1 MAEYACL
8 LLQNLGYYSQ
18 VSETI
23 TPFERI
29 DMRQNETERT
39 IESRIAIETAG
50 DSYWRESGSEIVSIH
65 SITIREYDMDDE
77 HYFDVYVRHDSEWTI
92 YTDSGFERAISD
104 AIGHEVRWSEQG
116 MQEDGIAHLE
126 A

>member
-1 MAEYACL
+1 M
-8 LLQNLGYYSQ
+8 
-18 VSETI
+18 SETI

-77 HYFDVYVRHDSEWTI
+77 HYFDVYVRHDSDWSI

>member
-1 MAEYACL
+1 
-8 LLQNLGYYSQ
+8 
-18 VSETI
+18 
-23 TPFERI
+23 
-29 DMRQNETERT
+29 MRQNETQKT

-50 DSYWRESGSEIVSIH
+50 DSYWRESEIESEIVSIH
-65 SITIREYDMDDE
+65 SITIREYDMEGE
-77 HYFDVYVRHDSEWTI
+77 HYFDVYVRHDSDWSI

-116 MQEDGIAHLE
+116 MQEDGMAHLE

>member
-1 MAEYACL
+1 
-8 LLQNLGYYSQ
+8 
-18 VSETI
+18 
-23 TPFERI
+23 
-29 DMRQNETERT
+29 MRQHETQRT

-77 HYFDVYVRHDSEWTI
+77 HYFDVYIRHDSDWTI
-92 YTDSGFERAISD
+92 YTDTGFERAISA

>member
-1 MAEYACL
+1 
-8 LLQNLGYYSQ
+8 
-18 VSETI
+18 
-23 TPFERI
+23 
-29 DMRQNETERT
+29 MRQNETERT

-77 HYFDVYVRHDSEWTI
+77 HYFDVYPRHDSEWTI

-116 MQEDGIAHLE
+116 MQEDGMAHLE

>member
-1 MAEYACL
+1 
-8 LLQNLGYYSQ
+8 
-18 VSETI
+18 
-23 TPFERI
+23 
-29 DMRQNETERT
+29 MRQNETQRT

-50 DSYWRESGSEIVSIH
+50 DSYWRESGSEIVSVH

-77 HYFDVYVRHDSEWTI
+77 HYFDGYVRHDSEWTI

>member
-1 MAEYACL
+1 
-8 LLQNLGYYSQ
+8 
-18 VSETI
+18 
-23 TPFERI
+23 
-29 DMRQNETERT
+29 MRQHETERT

-116 MQEDGIAHLE
+116 MQEDGMAHLE

>member
-1 MAEYACL
+1 M
-8 LLQNLGYYSQ
+8 
-18 VSETI
+18 SETI

-29 DMRQNETERT
+29 DMRQNETHRT

-77 HYFDVYVRHDSEWTI
+77 HYFDVYVRHDSDWTI
-92 YTDSGFERAISD
+92 YTDTGFEKAISA

-116 MQEDGIAHLE
+116 MQEDGMAHLE

>member
-1 MAEYACL
+1 
-8 LLQNLGYYSQ
+8 
-18 VSETI
+18 
-23 TPFERI
+23 
-29 DMRQNETERT
+29 MRQNETERM

-92 YTDSGFERAISD
+92 YTDTGFERAISD

-116 MQEDGIAHLE
+116 MQKDGIAHLE

>member
-1 MAEYACL
+1 
-8 LLQNLGYYSQ
+8 
-18 VSETI
+18 
-23 TPFERI
+23 
-29 DMRQNETERT
+29 MRQNETQRT

-50 DSYWRESGSEIVSIH
+50 ESYWRESGSEIVSIH

-116 MQEDGIAHLE
+116 MQEDGMAHLE

>member
-1 MAEYACL
+1 
-8 LLQNLGYYSQ
+8 
-18 VSETI
+18 
-23 TPFERI
+23 
-29 DMRQNETERT
+29 MRQNETQRT

-77 HYFDVYVRHDSEWTI
+77 HYFDVYVRHDSDWTI
-92 YTDSGFERAISD
+92 YTDTGFERAISA

>member
-1 MAEYACL
+1 
-8 LLQNLGYYSQ
+8 
-18 VSETI
+18 
-23 TPFERI
+23 
-29 DMRQNETERT
+29 MRQNETQRT

-65 SITIREYDMDDE
+65 SITIREYEMDDE

-116 MQEDGIAHLE
+116 MQEDGMAHLE

>member
-1 MAEYACL
+1 M
-8 LLQNLGYYSQ
+8 
-18 VSETI
+18 SETI

-29 DMRQNETERT
+29 DMRQKETERT
-39 IESRIAIETAG
+39 IESRIVVSLSG
-50 DSYWRESGSEIVSIH
+50 DSYWRKSFMSETEIVRIE

-77 HYFDVYVRHDSEWTI
+77 HYFDVYVRHDSDWTI

-116 MQEDGIAHLE
+116 MQEDGMAHLE

>member
-1 MAEYACL
+1 M
-8 LLQNLGYYSQ
+8 
-18 VSETI
+18 SETI

-29 DMRQNETERT
+29 DMRQNETQRT

-77 HYFDVYVRHDSEWTI
+77 HYFDVYVRHDSDWTI

-116 MQEDGIAHLE
+116 MQEDGMAHLE

>member
-1 MAEYACL
+1 
-8 LLQNLGYYSQ
+8 
-18 VSETI
+18 
-23 TPFERI
+23 
-29 DMRQNETERT
+29 MRQNETQRT

-92 YTDSGFERAISD
+92 YTDSGFESAISD
-104 AIGHEVRWSEQG
+104 PIGHEVRWSEQG
-116 MQEDGIAHLE
+116 MQEDGMAHLE

>member
-1 MAEYACL
+1 M
-8 LLQNLGYYSQ
+8 
-18 VSETI
+18 SETI

-29 DMRQNETERT
+29 DMRQNETQRT

-116 MQEDGIAHLE
+116 MQEDGMSHLE

>member
-1 MAEYACL
+1 M
-8 LLQNLGYYSQ
+8 
-18 VSETI
+18 SETI
-23 TPFERI
+23 TPFERS

-116 MQEDGIAHLE
+116 MQEDGMAHL
-126 A
+126 

>member
-1 MAEYACL
+1 
-8 LLQNLGYYSQ
+8 
-18 VSETI
+18 
-23 TPFERI
+23 
-29 DMRQNETERT
+29 MRQNETERT

>member
-1 MAEYACL
+1 M
-8 LLQNLGYYSQ
+8 
-18 VSETI
+18 T
-23 TPFERI
+23 
-29 DMRQNETERT
+29 MRNETERT
-39 IESRIAIETAG
+39 IDFRREG
-50 DSYWRESGSEIVSIH
+50 DSSTSISVTLDGDSLWRNQGRFIGRAGEIVNVE

-92 YTDSGFERAISD
+92 YTDTGFERAISA

>member
-1 MAEYACL
+1 
-8 LLQNLGYYSQ
+8 
-18 VSETI
+18 
-23 TPFERI
+23 
-29 DMRQNETERT
+29 MRQNETQRT

-50 DSYWRESGSEIVSIH
+50 DSYWRESGSEIVSVH

-77 HYFDVYVRHDSEWTI
+77 HYFDVYVRHDSDWTI
-92 YTDSGFERAISD
+92 YTDTGFEKAISA

>member
-1 MAEYACL
+1 M
-8 LLQNLGYYSQ
+8 
-18 VSETI
+18 SETI

-29 DMRQNETERT
+29 DMRQKETERT

-77 HYFDVYVRHDSEWTI
+77 HYFDVYVRHDSDWTI
-92 YTDSGFERAISD
+92 YTDTGFERAISA

-116 MQEDGIAHLE
+116 MQEDGMAHLE

>member
-1 MAEYACL
+1 M
-8 LLQNLGYYSQ
+8 
-18 VSETI
+18 T
-23 TPFERI
+23 
-29 DMRQNETERT
+29 MRNETERT
-39 IESRIAIETAG
+39 IDFRREG
-50 DSYWRESGSEIVSIH
+50 DSSTSISVTLDGDSLWRNQGRFIGKSGEIVSVE
-65 SITIREYDMDDE
+65 SITIREYDIDDE

>member
-1 MAEYACL
+1 
-8 LLQNLGYYSQ
+8 
-18 VSETI
+18 
-23 TPFERI
+23 
-29 DMRQNETERT
+29 MRQHETQRT

-77 HYFDVYVRHDSEWTI
+77 HYFDVYVRHDSDWTI

-116 MQEDGIAHLE
+116 MQEDGMAHLE

>member
-1 MAEYACL
+1 
-8 LLQNLGYYSQ
+8 
-18 VSETI
+18 
-23 TPFERI
+23 
-29 DMRQNETERT
+29 MRQNETQRT

>member
-1 MAEYACL
+1 M
-8 LLQNLGYYSQ
+8 
-18 VSETI
+18 TI
-23 TPFERI
+23 RN
-29 DMRQNETERT
+29 RTENT

-50 DSYWRESGSEIVSIH
+50 DSLWRDSGSEIVSIH
-65 SITIREYDMDDE
+65 SITIREYDIDE
-77 HYFDVYVRHDSEWTI
+77 YHFFDVLVRHDSDWTI

-116 MQEDGIAHLE
+116 AQEDGFAHLE

>member
-1 MAEYACL
+1 
-8 LLQNLGYYSQ
+8 
-18 VSETI
+18 
-23 TPFERI
+23 
-29 DMRQNETERT
+29 MRQNETQRT

-92 YTDSGFERAISD
+92 YTDTGFERAISD

-116 MQEDGIAHLE
+116 MQEDGMAHLE